1 MKRSCFVWYNHIG
14 WVYSYTTP
22 ITHKEVLSVKR
33 YSVLIAVA
41 VFVLSLAGCTTAPS
55 PGSTGKSRPVTNAA
69 AVQII
74 EMISGEKESS
84 YQVEALLPTTDLSS
98 VGQPIAEKLSQE
110 WDEFDSMTKEQQCTS
125 SKLWGVVDIQT
136 DTWDDCEEA
145 IGFTL
150 YNPLETLDWLN
161 KTGYFGMEHVDS
173 QTPTAH
179 VQATANASQTADRK
193 LGEVSVIAGYKDGD
207 VRITLTETVSS
218 STESFTIG
226 SVYTGYATY
235 EQDTVTTG
243 SGIVVL
249 IMAVN
254 GTNNIGYYNGDY
266 FDSTAY
272 WVKDNVFYAL
282 RVFGNETD
290 KAEIQATLDKLLAE
304 I

>member
-1 MKRSCFVWYNHIG
+1 
-14 WVYSYTTP
+14 
-22 ITHKEVLSVKR
+22 
-33 YSVLIAVA
+33 
-41 VFVLSLAGCTTAPS
+41 
-55 PGSTGKSRPVTNAA
+55 
-69 AVQII
+69 
-74 EMISGEKESS
+74 MISGEKESS

-98 VGQPIAEKLSQE
+98 VGQPLADKLSQE
-110 WDEFDSMTKEQQCTS
+110 WDEFDSMTKEQQRTS

-161 KTGYFGMEHVDS
+161 KTGYSGMEHTDS

-249 IMAVN
+249 IMTVN
-254 GTNNIGYYNGDY
+254 GTNNIGYYDGDY

-290 KAEIQATLDKLLAE
+290 KTEIQATLDKILAE

>member
-1 MKRSCFVWYNHIG
+1 M
-14 WVYSYTTP
+14 
-22 ITHKEVLSVKR
+22 KR

-69 AVQII
+69 DVQII
-74 EMISGEKESS
+74 GMISGEKESS

-98 VGQPIAEKLSQE
+98 VGQPLVDKLSQE
-110 WDEFDSMTKEQQCTS
+110 WDEFDSMTKEQQRTS

-249 IMAVN
+249 IMTVN
-254 GTNNIGYYNGDY
+254 GTNNIGYYDGDY

>member
-1 MKRSCFVWYNHIG
+1 M
-14 WVYSYTTP
+14 
-22 ITHKEVLSVKR
+22 KR

-69 AVQII
+69 DVQII
-74 EMISGEKESS
+74 GMISGEKESS
-84 YQVEALLPTTDLSS
+84 YQVEALLPTTNLSS
-98 VGQPIAEKLSQE
+98 VGQSLADKLSQE
-110 WDEFDSMTKEQQCTS
+110 WDEFDSMTKEQQRTS

-161 KTGYFGMEHVDS
+161 KTGYFGKEHVDS

-193 LGEVSVIAGYKDGD
+193 LGEVSVIAGYKNGD

-249 IMAVN
+249 IMTVN
-254 GTNNIGYYNGDY
+254 GTNNIGYYDGDY

-290 KAEIQATLDKLLAE
+290 KTEIQATLDKILAE

>member
-1 MKRSCFVWYNHIG
+1 M
-14 WVYSYTTP
+14 
-22 ITHKEVLSVKR
+22 KR

-69 AVQII
+69 DVQII
-74 EMISGEKESS
+74 GMISGEKESS
-84 YQVEALLPTTDLSS
+84 YQVEALLPTTNLSS
-98 VGQPIAEKLSQE
+98 VGQSLADKLSQE

-249 IMAVN
+249 IMTVN

>member
-1 MKRSCFVWYNHIG
+1 M
-14 WVYSYTTP
+14 
-22 ITHKEVLSVKR
+22 KR

-69 AVQII
+69 DVQII
-74 EMISGEKESS
+74 GMVSGEKESS
-84 YQVEALLPTTDLSS
+84 YQVEALLPTTNLSS
-98 VGQPIAEKLSQE
+98 VGQSLADKLSQE
-110 WDEFDSMTKEQQCTS
+110 WDEFDSMTKEQQRTS

-193 LGEVSVIAGYKDGD
+193 LGEVSVIAGFKNGD

-254 GTNNIGYYNGDY
+254 GTNNIGYYDGDY

-290 KAEIQATLDKLLAE
+290 KTEIQATLDKILAE

>member
-1 MKRSCFVWYNHIG
+1 M
-14 WVYSYTTP
+14 
-22 ITHKEVLSVKR
+22 KR

-69 AVQII
+69 DVQII
-74 EMISGEKESS
+74 GMISGEKESS
-84 YQVEALLPTTDLSS
+84 YQVEALLPTTNLSS
-98 VGQPIAEKLSQE
+98 VGQSLADKLSQE
-110 WDEFDSMTKEQQCTS
+110 WDEFDSMTKEQQRTS

>member
-1 MKRSCFVWYNHIG
+1 M
-14 WVYSYTTP
+14 
-22 ITHKEVLSVKR
+22 KR

-69 AVQII
+69 DVQII
-74 EMISGEKESS
+74 GMISGEKESS
-84 YQVEALLPTTDLSS
+84 YQVEALLPTTNLSS
-98 VGQPIAEKLSQE
+98 VGQSLADKLSQE
-110 WDEFDSMTKEQQCTS
+110 WDEFDSMTKEQQRTS

-249 IMAVN
+249 IMTVN
-254 GTNNIGYYNGDY
+254 GTNNIGYYDGDY

-290 KAEIQATLDKLLAE
+290 KAEIQATLDKILAE

>member
-1 MKRSCFVWYNHIG
+1 M
-14 WVYSYTTP
+14 
-22 ITHKEVLSVKR
+22 KR

-69 AVQII
+69 DVQII
-74 EMISGEKESS
+74 GMISGEKESS
-84 YQVEALLPTTDLSS
+84 YQVEALLPTTNLSS
-98 VGQPIAEKLSQE
+98 VGQSLADKLSQE
-110 WDEFDSMTKEQQCTS
+110 WDEFDSMTKEQQRTS

-161 KTGYFGMEHVDS
+161 KTGYFGMEHADS

-193 LGEVSVIAGYKDGD
+193 LGEVSVIAGYKNGD

-249 IMAVN
+249 IMTVN
-254 GTNNIGYYNGDY
+254 GTNNIGYYDGDY

-290 KAEIQATLDKLLAE
+290 KTEIQATLDKILAE

>member
-1 MKRSCFVWYNHIG
+1 M
-14 WVYSYTTP
+14 
-22 ITHKEVLSVKR
+22 KR

-69 AVQII
+69 DVQII
-74 EMISGEKESS
+74 GMISGEKESS

-98 VGQPIAEKLSQE
+98 VGQPLADKLSQE
-110 WDEFDSMTKEQQCTS
+110 WDEFDSMTKEQQRTS
-125 SKLWGVVDIQT
+125 SKLWGIVDIQT

-235 EQDTVTTG
+235 EQATVTTG

-249 IMAVN
+249 IMSVN

>member
-1 MKRSCFVWYNHIG
+1 
-14 WVYSYTTP
+14 
-22 ITHKEVLSVKR
+22 VKR

-69 AVQII
+69 DVQII

-84 YQVEALLPTTDLSS
+84 YRVEVLLPTTDLSS
-98 VGQPIAEKLSQE
+98 VGQPLADKISQE
-110 WDEFDSMTKEQQCTS
+110 WDEFDSMTKEQQRTS

-145 IGFTL
+145 IGFAL
-150 YNPLETLDWLN
+150 YNPLETLDWLS
-161 KTGYFGMEHVDS
+161 KTGYFGMESVDS
-173 QTPTAH
+173 HAPTAH
-179 VQATANASQTADRK
+179 VQVTANTAQTADRK
-193 LGEVSVIAGYKDGD
+193 PGEVSAIAGYKDDD
-207 VRITLTETVSS
+207 VRITLAATVSS
-218 STESFTIG
+218 STESFSTG

-235 EQDTVTTG
+235 EQNTVTTG
-243 SGIVVL
+243 SGTTVL
-249 IMAVN
+249 IVTVN
-254 GTNNIGYYNGDY
+254 GTNNIGYYDGDY

>member
-1 MKRSCFVWYNHIG
+1 M
-14 WVYSYTTP
+14 
-22 ITHKEVLSVKR
+22 KR

-41 VFVLSLAGCTTAPS
+41 VFVLSLAGCNTAPS

-69 AVQII
+69 DVQII
-74 EMISGEKESS
+74 GMISGEKESS

-173 QTPTAH
+173 QTPIAH
-179 VQATANASQTADRK
+179 VQVTANASQTADRK

-249 IMAVN
+249 IVTVN
-254 GTNNIGYYNGDY
+254 GTNNIGYYDGDY

-290 KAEIQATLDKLLAE
+290 KAEIQATLDKILAE

>member
-1 MKRSCFVWYNHIG
+1 M
-14 WVYSYTTP
+14 
-22 ITHKEVLSVKR
+22 KR

-69 AVQII
+69 DVQII
-74 EMISGEKESS
+74 GMISGEKESS

-98 VGQPIAEKLSQE
+98 VDQLLADKLSQE
-110 WDEFDSMTKEQQCTS
+110 WDEFDSMTKEQQRTS

-161 KTGYFGMEHVDS
+161 KTGYFGMEHADS

-249 IMAVN
+249 IMTVN
-254 GTNNIGYYNGDY
+254 GTNNIGYYDGDY

>member
-1 MKRSCFVWYNHIG
+1 M
-14 WVYSYTTP
+14 
-22 ITHKEVLSVKR
+22 KR

-69 AVQII
+69 DVQII
-74 EMISGEKESS
+74 GMISGEKESS
-84 YQVEALLPTTDLSS
+84 YQVEALLPTTNLSS
-98 VGQPIAEKLSQE
+98 VGQSLADKLSQE
-110 WDEFDSMTKEQQCTS
+110 WDEFDSMTKEQQRTS

-193 LGEVSVIAGYKDGD
+193 LGEVSVIAGYKNGD

-249 IMAVN
+249 IMTVN
-254 GTNNIGYYNGDY
+254 GTNNIGYYDGDY

>member
-1 MKRSCFVWYNHIG
+1 M
-14 WVYSYTTP
+14 
-22 ITHKEVLSVKR
+22 KR

-69 AVQII
+69 DVQII
-74 EMISGEKESS
+74 GMISGEKESS
-84 YQVEALLPTTDLSS
+84 YQVEALLPTTNLSS
-98 VGQPIAEKLSQE
+98 VGQPLADKLSQE

-173 QTPTAH
+173 QTPIAH
-179 VQATANASQTADRK
+179 VQVTANASQTADRK

-249 IMAVN
+249 IMTVN
-254 GTNNIGYYNGDY
+254 GTNNIGYYDGDY

-290 KAEIQATLDKLLAE
+290 KAEIQATLDKILAE

>member
-69 AVQII
+69 DVQII
-74 EMISGEKESS
+74 GMISGEKESS

-161 KTGYFGMEHVDS
+161 KTGYFGMEHADS

-193 LGEVSVIAGYKDGD
+193 LGEVSVVAGYKDGD

-249 IMAVN
+249 IMTVN

-290 KAEIQATLDKLLAE
+290 KAEIQATLDKILAG

>member
-1 MKRSCFVWYNHIG
+1 M
-14 WVYSYTTP
+14 
-22 ITHKEVLSVKR
+22 KR

-69 AVQII
+69 DVQII
-74 EMISGEKESS
+74 GMISGEKESS
-84 YQVEALLPTTDLSS
+84 YQIEALLPTTDLSS
-98 VGQPIAEKLSQE
+98 VGQPLADKLSQE

-193 LGEVSVIAGYKDGD
+193 LCEVSVIAGYKDGD

>member
-1 MKRSCFVWYNHIG
+1 M
-14 WVYSYTTP
+14 
-22 ITHKEVLSVKR
+22 KR

-69 AVQII
+69 DVQII
-74 EMISGEKESS
+74 GMISGEKESS
-84 YQVEALLPTTDLSS
+84 YQVEALLPTTNLSS
-98 VGQPIAEKLSQE
+98 VGQSLADKLSQE
-110 WDEFDSMTKEQQCTS
+110 WDEFDSMTKEQQRTS

-193 LGEVSVIAGYKDGD
+193 LGEVSVIAGYKNGD

-249 IMAVN
+249 IMTVN

-290 KAEIQATLDKLLAE
+290 KTEIQATLDKILAE

>member
-1 MKRSCFVWYNHIG
+1 M
-14 WVYSYTTP
+14 
-22 ITHKEVLSVKR
+22 KR

-69 AVQII
+69 DVQII
-74 EMISGEKESS
+74 GMISGEKESS
-84 YQVEALLPTTDLSS
+84 YQVEALLPTTNLSS
-98 VGQPIAEKLSQE
+98 VGQSLADKLSQE
-110 WDEFDSMTKEQQCTS
+110 WDEFDSMTKEQQRTS

-161 KTGYFGMEHVDS
+161 KTGYFGMERTDS

-193 LGEVSVIAGYKDGD
+193 LGEVSVIAGYKNGD

-249 IMAVN
+249 IMTVN
-254 GTNNIGYYNGDY
+254 GTNNIGYYDGDY

>member
-1 MKRSCFVWYNHIG
+1 M
-14 WVYSYTTP
+14 
-22 ITHKEVLSVKR
+22 KR

-69 AVQII
+69 DVQII
-74 EMISGEKESS
+74 GMISGEKESS
-84 YQVEALLPTTDLSS
+84 YRVEALLPTTNLSS
-98 VGQPIAEKLSQE
+98 VGQPLADKLSQE
-110 WDEFDSMTKEQQCTS
+110 WDEFDSMTKEQQRTS

-150 YNPLETLDWLN
+150 YNPLETLDWLS
-161 KTGYFGMEHVDS
+161 KTGYFGMERADS

-249 IMAVN
+249 IMTVN
-254 GTNNIGYYNGDY
+254 GTNNTGYYDGDY

-290 KAEIQATLDKLLAE
+290 KTEIQATLDKLLAE

>member
-1 MKRSCFVWYNHIG
+1 M
-14 WVYSYTTP
+14 
-22 ITHKEVLSVKR
+22 KR

-69 AVQII
+69 DVQII
-74 EMISGEKESS
+74 GMISGEKESS

-98 VGQPIAEKLSQE
+98 VGQPLADKLSQE
-110 WDEFDSMTKEQQCTS
+110 WDEFDSMTKEQQRTS

-161 KTGYFGMEHVDS
+161 KTGYFGMERADS

-249 IMAVN
+249 IMTVN
-254 GTNNIGYYNGDY
+254 GTNNIGYYILIPQPTG
-266 FDSTAY
+266 
-272 WVKDNVFYAL
+272 
-282 RVFGNETD
+282 
-290 KAEIQATLDKLLAE
+290 
-304 I
+304 

>member
-1 MKRSCFVWYNHIG
+1 M
-14 WVYSYTTP
+14 
-22 ITHKEVLSVKR
+22 KR

-41 VFVLSLAGCTTAPS
+41 VFVLSLAGCNTAPS

-69 AVQII
+69 DVQII
-74 EMISGEKESS
+74 GMISGEKESS

-173 QTPTAH
+173 QTPIAH
-179 VQATANASQTADRK
+179 VQVTANASQTADRK

-249 IMAVN
+249 IMTVN
-254 GTNNIGYYNGDY
+254 GTNNIGYYDGDY

-290 KAEIQATLDKLLAE
+290 KAEIQATLDKILAE

>member
-1 MKRSCFVWYNHIG
+1 M
-14 WVYSYTTP
+14 
-22 ITHKEVLSVKR
+22 KR

-69 AVQII
+69 DVQII
-74 EMISGEKESS
+74 GMISGEKESS
-84 YQVEALLPTTDLSS
+84 YQVEALLPTTNLSS
-98 VGQPIAEKLSQE
+98 VGQPLAEKLSQE

-145 IGFTL
+145 LGFTL

-173 QTPTAH
+173 QTPTAN

-235 EQDTVTTG
+235 EQNTVTTG
-243 SGIVVL
+243 SGTTVL
-249 IMAVN
+249 IVTVN
-254 GTNNIGYYNGDY
+254 GTNNIGYYDGDY

-290 KAEIQATLDKLLAE
+290 KAEIQATLDKILAE

>member
-1 MKRSCFVWYNHIG
+1 MKRS
-14 WVYSYTTP
+14 
-22 ITHKEVLSVKR
+22 
-33 YSVLIAVA
+33 SVLIAVA

-69 AVQII
+69 DVQII

-84 YQVEALLPTTDLSS
+84 YRVEALLPTTDLSS
-98 VGQPIAEKLSQE
+98 VGQPLADKISQE
-110 WDEFDSMTKEQQCTS
+110 WDEFDSMTKEKQCTS

-150 YNPLETLDWLN
+150 YNTLETLDWLS
-161 KTGYFGMEHVDS
+161 KTGYFGMESVDS
-173 QTPTAH
+173 HAPTAH
-179 VQATANASQTADRK
+179 VQVTANASQTADRK
-193 LGEVSVIAGYKDGD
+193 PGEVSAIAGYKDDD
-207 VRITLTETVSS
+207 VRITLAATVSS
-218 STESFTIG
+218 STESFTTG

-235 EQDTVTTG
+235 EQNTVTTG
-243 SGIVVL
+243 SGTTVL
-249 IMAVN
+249 IVTVN
-254 GTNNIGYYNGDY
+254 GTNNIGYYDGDY

-290 KAEIQATLDKLLAE
+290 RAEIQATLDKILAE

>member
-1 MKRSCFVWYNHIG
+1 M
-14 WVYSYTTP
+14 
-22 ITHKEVLSVKR
+22 KR

-69 AVQII
+69 DVQII
-74 EMISGEKESS
+74 GMISGEKESS
-84 YQVEALLPTTDLSS
+84 YQVEALLPTTNLSS
-98 VGQPIAEKLSQE
+98 VGQSLADKLSQE
-110 WDEFDSMTKEQQCTS
+110 WDEFDSMTKEQQRTS

-161 KTGYFGMEHVDS
+161 KTGYFGMEHADS

-193 LGEVSVIAGYKDGD
+193 LGEVSVIAGYKNGD

-249 IMAVN
+249 IMTVN
-254 GTNNIGYYNGDY
+254 GTNNIGYYDGDY

-290 KAEIQATLDKLLAE
+290 KAEIQATLDKILAE

>member
-1 MKRSCFVWYNHIG
+1 M
-14 WVYSYTTP
+14 
-22 ITHKEVLSVKR
+22 KR

-69 AVQII
+69 DVQII

-84 YQVEALLPTTDLSS
+84 YRVEALLPTTDLSS
-98 VGQPIAEKLSQE
+98 VGQPLADKISQE
-110 WDEFDSMTKEQQCTS
+110 WDEFDSMTKEQQRTS

-145 IGFTL
+145 IGFAL
-150 YNPLETLDWLN
+150 YNRLDTRDWLS
-161 KTGYFGMEHVDS
+161 KTGYFGMESVDS
-173 QTPTAH
+173 HAPTAH
-179 VQATANASQTADRK
+179 VQVTANTAQTADRK
-193 LGEVSVIAGYKDGD
+193 PGEVSAIAGYKDDD
-207 VRITLTETVSS
+207 VRITLAATVSS
-218 STESFTIG
+218 STESFSTG

-235 EQDTVTTG
+235 EQNTVTTG
-243 SGIVVL
+243 SGTTVL
-249 IMAVN
+249 IVTVN
-254 GTNNIGYYNGDY
+254 GTNNIGYYDGDY

>member
-1 MKRSCFVWYNHIG
+1 M
-14 WVYSYTTP
+14 
-22 ITHKEVLSVKR
+22 KR

-69 AVQII
+69 DVQII

-84 YQVEALLPTTDLSS
+84 YRVEALLPTTNLSS
-98 VGQPIAEKLSQE
+98 VGQPLADKLSQE

-235 EQDTVTTG
+235 EQNTVTTG
-243 SGIVVL
+243 SGTTVL
-249 IMAVN
+249 IVTVN
-254 GTNNIGYYNGDY
+254 GTNNIGYYDGDY

-290 KAEIQATLDKLLAE
+290 KAEIQATLDKILAE

>member
-1 MKRSCFVWYNHIG
+1 M
-14 WVYSYTTP
+14 
-22 ITHKEVLSVKR
+22 KR

-41 VFVLSLAGCTTAPS
+41 VFVLSLAGCNTAPS

-69 AVQII
+69 DVQII
-74 EMISGEKESS
+74 GMISGEKESS

-98 VGQPIAEKLSQE
+98 VGQPLADKLSQE

-173 QTPTAH
+173 QTSIAH
-179 VQATANASQTADRK
+179 VQVTANASQTADRK

-249 IMAVN
+249 IMTVN
-254 GTNNIGYYNGDY
+254 GTNNIGYYDGDY

-290 KAEIQATLDKLLAE
+290 KAEIQATLDKILAE

>member
-1 MKRSCFVWYNHIG
+1 M
-14 WVYSYTTP
+14 
-22 ITHKEVLSVKR
+22 KR

-69 AVQII
+69 DVQII
-74 EMISGEKESS
+74 GMISGEKESS
-84 YQVEALLPTTDLSS
+84 YQVEALLPTTNLSS
-98 VGQPIAEKLSQE
+98 VGQSLADKLSQE
-110 WDEFDSMTKEQQCTS
+110 WDEFDSMTKEQQRTS

-161 KTGYFGMEHVDS
+161 KTGYFGMERTDS

-193 LGEVSVIAGYKDGD
+193 LGEVSVIAGYKNGD

-249 IMAVN
+249 IMTVN
-254 GTNNIGYYNGDY
+254 GTNNIGYYDGDY

-290 KAEIQATLDKLLAE
+290 KTEIQATLDKILAE

>member
-1 MKRSCFVWYNHIG
+1 M
-14 WVYSYTTP
+14 
-22 ITHKEVLSVKR
+22 KR

-69 AVQII
+69 DVQII

-84 YQVEALLPTTDLSS
+84 YRVEVLLPTTDLSS
-98 VGQPIAEKLSQE
+98 VGQPLADKISQE
-110 WDEFDSMTKEQQCTS
+110 WDEFDSMTKEQQRTS

-145 IGFTL
+145 IGFAL
-150 YNPLETLDWLN
+150 YNPLETLDWLS
-161 KTGYFGMEHVDS
+161 KTGYFGMESVDS
-173 QTPTAH
+173 HAPTAH
-179 VQATANASQTADRK
+179 VQVTANTAQTADRK
-193 LGEVSVIAGYKDGD
+193 PGEVSAIAGYKDDD
-207 VRITLTETVSS
+207 VRITLAATVSS
-218 STESFTIG
+218 STESFSTG

-235 EQDTVTTG
+235 EQNTVTTG
-243 SGIVVL
+243 SGTTVL
-249 IMAVN
+249 IVTVN
-254 GTNNIGYYNGDY
+254 GTNNIGYYDGDY

>member
-1 MKRSCFVWYNHIG
+1 M
-14 WVYSYTTP
+14 
-22 ITHKEVLSVKR
+22 KR

-69 AVQII
+69 DVQII
-74 EMISGEKESS
+74 GMISGEKESS
-84 YQVEALLPTTDLSS
+84 YQVEALLLTTDLSS
-98 VGQPIAEKLSQE
+98 VGQPLADKLSQE

-193 LGEVSVIAGYKDGD
+193 LGEVSAIAGYKDGD

-249 IMAVN
+249 IMTVN

>member
-1 MKRSCFVWYNHIG
+1 M
-14 WVYSYTTP
+14 
-22 ITHKEVLSVKR
+22 KR

-69 AVQII
+69 DVQII

-84 YQVEALLPTTDLSS
+84 YRVEALLPTTDLSS
-98 VGQPIAEKLSQE
+98 VGQPLADKLSQE
-110 WDEFDSMTKEQQCTS
+110 WDEFDSMTKEQQRTS

-145 IGFTL
+145 IGFAL
-150 YNPLETLDWLN
+150 YNPLETLDWLS
-161 KTGYFGMEHVDS
+161 KTGYFGMESVDS
-173 QTPTAH
+173 HAPTAH
-179 VQATANASQTADRK
+179 VQVTANTAQTADRK
-193 LGEVSVIAGYKDGD
+193 PGEVSAIAGYKDDD
-207 VRITLTETVSS
+207 VRITLAATVSS
-218 STESFTIG
+218 STESFSTG

-235 EQDTVTTG
+235 EQNTVTTG
-243 SGIVVL
+243 SGTTVL
-249 IMAVN
+249 IVTVN
-254 GTNNIGYYNGDY
+254 GTNNIGYYDGDY

>member
-1 MKRSCFVWYNHIG
+1 M
-14 WVYSYTTP
+14 
-22 ITHKEVLSVKR
+22 KR

-69 AVQII
+69 DVQII
-74 EMISGEKESS
+74 GMISGEKESS

-98 VGQPIAEKLSQE
+98 VSQPIAEKLSQE

-249 IMAVN
+249 IMTVN
-254 GTNNIGYYNGDY
+254 GTNNIGYYDGDY

-290 KAEIQATLDKLLAE
+290 KTEIQATLDKILAE

>member
-1 MKRSCFVWYNHIG
+1 M
-14 WVYSYTTP
+14 
-22 ITHKEVLSVKR
+22 KR

-69 AVQII
+69 DVQII
-74 EMISGEKESS
+74 GMISGEKESS
-84 YQVEALLPTTDLSS
+84 YQVEALLPATDLSS

-110 WDEFDSMTKEQQCTS
+110 WDEFDSMTKEQQRTS

-193 LGEVSVIAGYKDGD
+193 
-207 VRITLTETVSS
+207 RITLTETVSS

-249 IMAVN
+249 IMTVN
-254 GTNNIGYYNGDY
+254 GTNNIGYYDGDY

>member
-1 MKRSCFVWYNHIG
+1 M
-14 WVYSYTTP
+14 
-22 ITHKEVLSVKR
+22 KR

-69 AVQII
+69 DVQII
-74 EMISGEKESS
+74 GMISGEKESS
-84 YQVEALLPTTDLSS
+84 YQVEALLPTTNLSS
-98 VGQPIAEKLSQE
+98 VGQPLAEKLSQE

-179 VQATANASQTADRK
+179 VQVTANASQTADRK

-235 EQDTVTTG
+235 EQNTVTTG
-243 SGIVVL
+243 SGTTVL
-249 IMAVN
+249 IVTVN
-254 GTNNIGYYNGDY
+254 GTNNIGYYDGDY

-290 KAEIQATLDKLLAE
+290 KAEIQATLDKILAE

>member
-1 MKRSCFVWYNHIG
+1 M
-14 WVYSYTTP
+14 
-22 ITHKEVLSVKR
+22 KR

-69 AVQII
+69 DVQII

-84 YQVEALLPTTDLSS
+84 YRVEALLPTTDLSS
-98 VGQPIAEKLSQE
+98 VGQPLADKISQE
-110 WDEFDSMTKEQQCTS
+110 WDEFDSMTKEQQRTS

-150 YNPLETLDWLN
+150 YNPLETLDWLS
-161 KTGYFGMEHVDS
+161 KTGYFGMESVDS
-173 QTPTAH
+173 HAPTAH
-179 VQATANASQTADRK
+179 VQVTANTAQTADRK
-193 LGEVSVIAGYKDGD
+193 PGEVSAIAGYKDDD
-207 VRITLTETVSS
+207 VRITLAATVSS
-218 STESFTIG
+218 STESFSTG

-235 EQDTVTTG
+235 EQNTVTTG
-243 SGIVVL
+243 SGTTVL
-249 IMAVN
+249 IVTVN
-254 GTNNIGYYNGDY
+254 GTNNIGYYDGDY

>member
-1 MKRSCFVWYNHIG
+1 MFYHCRLHYRS
-14 WVYSYTTP
+14 
-22 ITHKEVLSVKR
+22 
-33 YSVLIAVA
+33 VA
-41 VFVLSLAGCTTAPS
+41 RLN
-55 PGSTGKSRPVTNAA
+55 GKSRPVTNAA

-110 WDEFDSMTKEQQCTS
+110 WDEFDSMTKEQQRTS

-161 KTGYFGMEHVDS
+161 KTGYFGMEHADS

-193 LGEVSVIAGYKDGD
+193 LGEVSVVAGYKDGD

-249 IMAVN
+249 IMTVN

-290 KAEIQATLDKLLAE
+290 KAEIQATLDKILAG

>member
-1 MKRSCFVWYNHIG
+1 M
-14 WVYSYTTP
+14 
-22 ITHKEVLSVKR
+22 KR

-69 AVQII
+69 DVQII
-74 EMISGEKESS
+74 GMISGEKESS
-84 YQVEALLPTTDLSS
+84 YQVEALLPTTNLSS
-98 VGQPIAEKLSQE
+98 VGQSLADKLSQE
-110 WDEFDSMTKEQQCTS
+110 WDEFDSMTKEQQRTS

-161 KTGYFGMEHVDS
+161 KTGYFGMEHADS

-193 LGEVSVIAGYKDGD
+193 LGEVSVIAGYKNGD

-249 IMAVN
+249 IMTVN

>member
-1 MKRSCFVWYNHIG
+1 M
-14 WVYSYTTP
+14 
-22 ITHKEVLSVKR
+22 KR

-69 AVQII
+69 DVQII

-84 YQVEALLPTTDLSS
+84 YRVEALLPTTDLSS
-98 VGQPIAEKLSQE
+98 VGQPLVDKISQE
-110 WDEFDSMTKEQQCTS
+110 WDEFDSMTKEQQRTS

-145 IGFTL
+145 IGFAL
-150 YNPLETLDWLN
+150 YNPLETLDWLS
-161 KTGYFGMEHVDS
+161 KTGYFGMESVDS
-173 QTPTAH
+173 HAPTAH
-179 VQATANASQTADRK
+179 VQVTANTAQTADRK
-193 LGEVSVIAGYKDGD
+193 PGEVSAIAGYKDDD
-207 VRITLTETVSS
+207 VRITLAATVSS
-218 STESFTIG
+218 STESFSTG

-235 EQDTVTTG
+235 EQNTVTTG
-243 SGIVVL
+243 SGTTVL
-249 IMAVN
+249 IVTVN
-254 GTNNIGYYNGDY
+254 GTNNIGYYDGDY